1 MISLTRP
8 DDLDNTQNN
17 TNNNTQNNTNTI
29 QEVSRSKSII
39 LRNTGLGLD
48 VSEMTDMGSESLF
61 PQEPVPVALTMYIV
75 HA

>member
-17 TNNNTQNNTNTI
+17 TNNTI

-61 PQEPVPVALTMYIV
+61 PQEPVPVALTMCT
-75 HA
+75 HEDKFGTLMC

>member
-17 TNNNTQNNTNTI
+17 TNNTI

>member
-1 MISLTRP
+1 MISLNRP
-8 DDLDNTQNN
+8 DNLHNTQEAKN
-17 TNNNTQNNTNTI
+17 TS

-61 PQEPVPVALTMYIV
+61 PQEPVPVALTMCT
-75 HA
+75 HEDKFGTLMC